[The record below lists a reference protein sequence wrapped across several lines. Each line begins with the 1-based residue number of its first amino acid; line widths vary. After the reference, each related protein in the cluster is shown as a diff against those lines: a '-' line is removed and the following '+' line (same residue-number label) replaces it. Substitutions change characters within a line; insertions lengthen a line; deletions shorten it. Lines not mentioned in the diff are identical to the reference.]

1 MKTRLEVSLPSEG
14 SRYHPIEERT
24 IVGSGS
30 SADIALDV
38 PGVTPQHFRIKLMP
52 KYLDIR
58 LAPGAGP
65 LTYEGK
71 PFSGGKVA
79 YDTDFYL
86 NQVRFNCATPKT
98 ASGSRVVPLLGAVV
112 VVLGVLGYMFLQ
124 QVTESASL
132 PPEQEVDVFAAGQ
145 PCPQSDAAG
154 AARLA
159 GRLEQAA
166 VAKRERYRY
175 DPHDGVEAGRLFAQA
190 SDCYAKASDAAGKQ
204 RMDQTGQVWR
214 QKVTEEFRA
223 ARLRLHTALQNEQFN
238 VALSEV
244 QVLRRILRNE
254 PNPYAEWLI
263 QKERELKL
271 LVPDT

>member
-1 MKTRLEVSLPSEG
+1 MKTKLEVSLPGEG

-30 SADIALDV
+30 TADIALDV

-52 KYLDIR
+52 KHLDIR

-71 PFSGGKVA
+71 PFAGGKVA

-86 NQVRFNCATPKT
+86 IQVRFNCSAPKT
-98 ASGSRVVPLLGAVV
+98 ASTSRVVPLLGAVV
-112 VVLGVLGYMFLQ
+112 VVLGLLGYMFMQ
-124 QVTESASL
+124 QAAESASL
-132 PPEQEVDVFAAGQ
+132 PPEQEVDVFLGAQA
-145 PCPQSDAAG
+145 CPQPDAAG
-154 AARLA
+154 AARVA

-166 VAKRERYRY
+166 IAKRERYMY
-175 DPHDGVEAGRLFAQA
+175 DPHDGVEAGRLFSQA
-190 SDCYAKASDAAGKQ
+190 SDCYAKSSDAAGKQ
-204 RMDQTGQVWR
+204 RSDQSGQAWR

-238 VALSEV
+238 VALAEV
-244 QVLRRILRNE
+244 QVLRRFLRGE

-263 QKERELKL
+263 QKERELRLK
-271 LVPDT
+271 VPDS